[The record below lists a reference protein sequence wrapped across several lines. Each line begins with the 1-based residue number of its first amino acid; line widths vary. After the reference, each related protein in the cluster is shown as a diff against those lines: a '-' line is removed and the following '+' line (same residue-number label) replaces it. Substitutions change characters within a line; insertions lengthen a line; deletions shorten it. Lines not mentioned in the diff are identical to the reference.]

1 MKEISFRSFL
11 VVGLTL
17 FSMFF
22 GAGNF
27 IFPPFLGDLAGNK
40 TPIAIIAFCLTA
52 VLFPILGIAAVA
64 KSNGL
69 HNLARRI
76 SPRFA
81 VIFSVCLLLIIGPF
95 FAAPR
100 AAIMPF
106 EIAIKPFLSSS
117 LQASFLPLFCYSII
131 YFIVNWALS
140 RNPTKMISTLGK
152 ILTPIL
158 LVLIL
163 VLFAASIL
171 DPLHSSSFLD
181 PQAGYATHPISTAV
195 LEGYQT
201 MDALAS
207 LSFGLVILLT
217 FKRIGIK
224 DNEKIVNSTI
234 KAGLLAGI
242 ILMAIY
248 MMLSYIGASAAVEL
262 VKNPENGAEILSI
275 ATQHWFGKYGIV
287 IFGMAIFL
295 ACLTTT
301 VGLTCAVSEY
311 FITITNIKYKHWII
325 IWSVI
330 SSLVANVGL
339 TAIINYAVPF
349 LGIIYPLA
357 LSLIILSLLNNRLNE
372 DKFTYSLVIYVVL
385 IISLIGTFDR
395 SFGLEIPVITDICR
409 FLPFYEGSLEWIIPG
424 LICLV
429 IGMANIWKRRVDLIN
444 KR

>member
-27 IFPPFLGDLAGNK
+27 IFPPFLGNLAGEQ

-69 HNLARRI
+69 HNLAQRI
-76 SPRFA
+76 SPKFA
-81 VIFSVCLLLIIGPF
+81 LIFSIFLLLIIGPF
-95 FAAPR
+95 FAIPR
-100 AAIMPF
+100 AANMPF
-106 EIAIKPFLSSS
+106 ELAIKPFLSQG
-117 LQASFLPLFCYSII
+117 LQASFIPLFLYSIS

-158 LVLIL
+158 LILIL
-163 VLFAASIL
+163 VLFAVSII
-171 DPLHSSSFLD
+171 DPLHSSSFL
-181 PQAGYATHPISTAV
+181 QAKGSYAAHPITTGI

-224 DNEKIVNSTI
+224 DNEKIVSATI
-234 KAGLLAGI
+234 KAGLLAGL
-242 ILMAIY
+242 ILMIIY
-248 MMLSYIGASAAVEL
+248 MMLSYIGASAGAAVGLFEQA
-262 VKNPENGAEILSI
+262 PTNGAEILAI
-275 ATQHWFGKYGIV
+275 ATEYWFGKYGII
-287 IFGMAIFL
+287 IFGLAMFL

-301 VGLTCAVSEY
+301 VGLTCAISEY
-311 FITITNIKYKHWII
+311 FITITKIKYKHWII

-330 SSLVANVGL
+330 SSLMANVGL

-357 LSLIILSLLNNRLNE
+357 LSLIVLSLLNNKLNE

-385 IISLIGTFDR
+385 VISLIGTFDR
-395 SFGLEIPVITDICR
+395 SFNIAIPGLVDLCR
-409 FLPFYEGSLEWIIPG
+409 LLPLYDQSLEWMIPG
-424 LICLV
+424 IICLLV
-429 IGMANIWKRRVDLIN
+429 GMIKI
-444 KR
+444 KSGKK